1 MSALKVYFKKKRP
14 FVIQYRDYK
23 HFSNDKF
30 RNDLL
35 NELIRSKI
43 ETSRLDIFVNTVLK
57 VLCKNAP
64 VKKRYI
70 GVTKASFINKVLKNT
85 IVKSSQLTNVFLKK
99 KNT

>member
-1 MSALKVYFKKKRP
+1 MTVLKVYFKKKRP
-14 FVIQYRDYK
+14 SVIQYCDYK
-23 HFSNDKF
+23 NFSNDKF

-57 VLCKNAP
+57 VLSKNAP

-70 GVTKASFINKVLKNT
+70 GANEAPFINKVLKKA
-85 IVKSSQLTNVFLKK
+85 IMKRSQLRNVFLKK